1 MTDVM
6 PIAKNSSK
14 PPCGRCGCIIVYTG
28 KLCLFCDAA
37 KAIIGEAINQYGV
50 SNDAICQIDVDAG
63 EESGCGCEDT
73 VTSLPTIRICEVV
86 LEGLPDE
93 GQVTDAVLRAL
104 MMDCFCDSPAAM

>member
-1 MTDVM
+1 MTDVI
-6 PIAKNSSK
+6 PISKNSGK

-37 KAIIGEAINQYGV
+37 KEIIGETINQYGV
-50 SNDAICQIDVDAG
+50 SSDVICQIDVDNG

-93 GQVTDAVLRAL
+93 GQVNDAVLRAL
-104 MMDCFCDSPAAM
+104 MMDCFCETPTVM

>member
-1 MTDVM
+1 MTDV
-6 PIAKNSSK
+6 ISTAQNSSK

-28 KLCLFCDAA
+28 KLCLFCEAA
-37 KAIIGEAINQYGV
+37 KEIIKEAINQYGV
-50 SNDAICQIDVDAG
+50 SGDVICQIDVDEG
-63 EESGCGCEDT
+63 EEAGCGCEDT

>member
-1 MTDVM
+1 MTDVI
-6 PIAKNSSK
+6 PSSRNSGK

-28 KLCLFCDAA
+28 KLCLFCEAA
-37 KAIIGEAINQYGV
+37 KEIIGEAINQYGV
-50 SNDAICQIDVDAG
+50 SNDAICQIDVDEDEDA
-63 EESGCGCEDT
+63 GCGCEDI

-104 MMDCFCDSPAAM
+104 MMDCFRETPSAI

>member
-1 MTDVM
+1 MTDVA
-6 PIAKNSSK
+6 PTAKNSSK

-28 KLCLFCDAA
+28 KLCLFCEAA
-37 KAIIGEAINQYGV
+37 KEIIGEAINQYGV
-50 SNDAICQIDVDAG
+50 SNDAICQIDVDEG
-63 EESGCGCEDT
+63 EAAGCGCEDV

-104 MMDCFCDSPAAM
+104 MMDCFCDSPAVI